1 MASILVK
8 MDTWYKEASVKTA
21 GNLKTTA
28 QSQLLRDL
36 SRLSLPEI
44 EAITNLVSQIIP
56 AGNVPGAILSGLA
69 RLPGLRPPPKTI
81 RRDIDLLFRGVEQVL
96 DKAVYAAFFAGP
108 AAIIWGYQNLLKLA
122 GKDPS
127 DSFPEGTWQF
137 YVDYALREDT
147 ARHANETHGFDSIL
161 AQNHIQLSEVDRVTA
176 WVMAS
181 IHCLHQFKDLL
192 ANEWRERVRTALLR
206 EATAR
211 LPDAPRYARLYREW
225 EALRPYGRG
234 QDARPDQ
241 DYPAYRRAHF
251 EKFLLAVLRELPEDV
266 RRRWQADV
274 GVAEMEELPTY
285 QRQMSI
291 LAFLDPGAYGE
302 ARVPI
307 HNEQVHVGVIV
318 GGRYYLIPILAA
330 GTKQPMDVATI
341 RAQVARL
348 LAAPSEVAPVQLAQL
363 ARVKRTALPGLRAK
377 LSPAIQ
383 AELNAL
389 RCTPILLNFDL
400 RPRALPLSELRQAER
415 GVGDHALTIFTT
427 GETFVFDQSHIFF
440 DGAWGAALAEILT
453 SEALSWGVYLNSLPP
468 VEPASHQ
475 LYEAPVFHFQSSEL
489 NLISQAPH
497 VTAEVGAESDE
508 VNLRS
513 ILNLR
518 KFFKQRSDQI
528 QLTVNDLLV
537 LYRAIHAVTYQP
549 AAPLV
554 AELKKLSETGATQS
568 AAQAAL
574 QEIEN
579 SRRANPAILI
589 PIDASQHSPRERLYP
604 MSFEVPLRDLD
615 FLLLHSQTLHA
626 LQAYESGSGD
636 RTKLYTEFDRLQ
648 RTYLAALAGFGTV
661 LSKAKEIAILG
672 ESTSV
677 GSIKL
682 LAYMP
687 APLQRLLDEIPGRFD
702 VLNDIIKGREVF
714 SNVGAVAKSSTLTR
728 FITAKDDNDK
738 KTLAWGVITDAQ
750 GVMRVTLRDFRP
762 HVALLEAAAQRELAR
777 RLAEDYLAGYVRGL
791 NQYIIDLQRMT
802 ISRRETRF
810 VGNEKHV

>member
-1 MASILVK
+1 
-8 MDTWYKEASVKTA
+8 MDIRFKEASIKTA
-21 GNLKTTA
+21 SNLKTTA

-56 AGNVPGAILSGLA
+56 AGNIPGAILSGLA

-81 RRDIDLLFRGVEQVL
+81 RRDVDLLFRGVEQVL

-122 GKDPS
+122 GKNPS

-147 ARHANETHGFDSIL
+147 ARHANETHGFDTML
-161 AQNHIQLSEVDRVTA
+161 KQYNLQLSEVDRVTT
-176 WVMAS
+176 WVMAT
-181 IHCLHQFKDLL
+181 IHCLHQFNDLL
-192 ANEWRERVRTALLR
+192 ANEWRERVQTAMLR
-206 EATAR
+206 EATTGLAN
-211 LPDAPRYARLYREW
+211 AARYARLYRDW
-225 EALRPYGRG
+225 EAQRPYGRG
-234 QDARPDQ
+234 QDARPDEN
-241 DYPAYRRAHF
+241 YPAYRRA
-251 EKFLLAVLRELPEDV
+251 KFDRFLDAVLRELPDSV
-266 RRRWQADV
+266 LRVWKANV
-274 GVAEMEELPTY
+274 GVAEMEELPAY

-291 LAFLDPGAYGE
+291 LAYLEPGAYGE
-302 ARVPI
+302 ARMSVQI
-307 HNEQVHVGVIV
+307 EQINIGVIV
-318 GGRYYLIPILAA
+318 RGRYYLIPVIAP
-330 GTKQPMDVATI
+330 GTTKPADVANV

-348 LAAPSEVAPVQLAQL
+348 LASPSNLPVSQLAQL
-363 ARVKRTALPGLRAK
+363 ASVKRTALRGLRSK
-377 LSPAIQ
+377 FSPTLN
-383 AELNAL
+383 AELEAL
-389 RCTPILLNFDL
+389 RFAPILLNFDGC
-400 RPRALPLSELRQAER
+400 PRSLPLSELREAER

-453 SEALSWGVYLNSLPP
+453 NEALSWAVYLNTLPP
-468 VEPASHQ
+468 AEPASQ
-475 LYEAPVFHFQSSEL
+475 QIYAAPGFQFHSSEL
-489 NLISQAPH
+489 DLISQAPH
-497 VTAEVGAESDE
+497 VMPEVGAESDE
-508 VNLRS
+508 INLKS
-513 ILNLR
+513 ILSLR
-518 KFFKQRSDQI
+518 KFFKQRSDLL

-537 LYRAIHAVTYQP
+537 LYRAIHAVTHQP
-549 AAPLV
+549 QAGLV
-554 AELKKLSETGATQS
+554 SELKNLARISSTKS
-568 AAQAAL
+568 AAEAAL
-574 QEIEN
+574 QELES

-604 MSFEVPLRDLD
+604 MSFEVPLDDLN
-615 FLLLHSQTLHA
+615 FLQLHAQTLHT

-636 RTKLYTEFDRLQ
+636 RTALYAKFDELQ
-648 RTYLAALAGFGTV
+648 RTYLATLAGFGTV
-661 LSKAKEIAILG
+661 LSRAKEMAILG

-687 APLQRLLDEIPGRFD
+687 APIQRLLDDIPGRFD
-702 VLNDIIKGREVF
+702 ILNDIIKGREVF

-750 GVMRVTLRDFRP
+750 DVMRITLRDFRP
-762 HVALLEAAAQRELAR
+762 HVALLKAAGQSDLAR
-777 RLAEDYLAGYVRGL
+777 RLAQDYLVAYVRGL
-791 NQYIIDLQRMT
+791 NQYVLDLRRMT

-810 VGNEKHV
+810 SGNEKHP